1 MKDIW
6 NEICYELNNC
16 IENNVLEKEYENT
29 IINCLGKLGWLKYKG
44 EILTQLPIQVGHE
57 KKFADIVIKRN
68 DVELF
73 AIEVKRPNHSI
84 QDEDEKQLFSYM
96 RMLNHRVMFGISISN
111 KIHLYYD
118 GSHQLPEQVFTVDIT
133 KNNVDGIKFVEL
145 FSANTF
151 SIEKLVDFCKE
162 QIKAKEEKT
171 KLNNELELILS
182 DTEGSIF
189 KELLSAKFR
198 SEGYSQTHIN
208 ELLEQFTLKVLPS
221 KQVEVP
227 VPIQLVPQQIISKP
241 KRKKDTTKYSLCGSG
256 KLFKNRF
263 VLEVVRKFVKEN
275 PMSYIDYVS
284 IINKLRDDS
293 FNVIE
298 PLESAKDGRYFK
310 DEEDIII
317 SADGIK
323 FVVCTE
329 WSYFNLKPIV
339 QFAERQG
346 YDVVAYPK

>member
-16 IENNVLEKEYENT
+16 IQNNVLEKEYENT

-133 KNNVDGIKFVEL
+133 NDNIDGVKFVEL
-145 FSANTF
+145 FSSNTF
-151 SIEKLVDFCKE
+151 STEKLIEFCNE

-171 KLNNELELILS
+171 KLKNELEKILS

-189 KELLSAKFR
+189 KELLSVKYR
-198 SEGYSQTHIN
+198 SEGYSPTQIN

-221 KQVEVP
+221 KQVEVSSL
-227 VPIQLVPQQIISKP
+227 VQPILQPTKSKP

-256 KLFKNRF
+256 KLFKNGF

-275 PMSYIDYVS
+275 PMSYNDYVS

-293 FNVIE
+293 YTVIE
-298 PLESAKDGRYFK
+298 PLETAKDGRYFT

-329 WSYFNLKPIV
+329 WSIDNITPIIL
-339 QFAERQG
+339 FAQKQG
-346 YDVVAYPK
+346 YEVVSFPK